1 MRENIINQRLVHKI
15 LTATGHSLPGIQNTE
30 LSICTV
36 FFRGTKERGT
46 SGRFDRFECVN
57 NTQTFERETL
67 WVMASRAA
75 WHLFNSIVP

>member
-1 MRENIINQRLVHKI
+1 MSITICDVLFRKI
-15 LTATGHSLPGIQNTE
+15 KDRATNPE

-36 FFRGTKERGT
+36 FFRGTKERGK

-67 WVMASRAA
+67 WVMTSRAA